1 MSNNMYE
8 KSLVQIQMQK
18 TLSHTFMVIRF
29 DTMKGIN
36 PSINRY
42 HLLDLLHEYADKWI
56 FKRLKPKL
64 MQTNVL
70 VILKAH
76 NYTLYGNVFW
86 GTNIVWQR
94 SSCLKSS

>member
-1 MSNNMYE
+1 MRDLPWVITCTKKLGTNTNT
-8 KSLVQIQMQK
+8 K

-42 HLLDLLHEYADKWI
+42 NLLDLLHEYADKWI

-76 NYTLYGNVFW
+76 NYTLYDNVF
-86 GTNIVWQR
+86 
-94 SSCLKSS
+94 